1 MTDPKI
7 ANFDLI
13 QTPYKKVGTHEIR
26 TDILIPKTAPT
37 SPRPIILRYHGGGL
51 VMGDSLFLPFFP
63 HWLSDLATKHNAII
77 VSPNYRLLPEATSP
91 EIYAD
96 IEDFWT
102 WLHSSEF
109 SALLK
114 SHSVPTEADLT
125 RIITAGDSAGG
136 LLSIYT
142 ALSHPR
148 SIRAAMASYP
158 MIEPGAYSARRADP
172 PFGHSTPESVY
183 EEYMASVQAGGVK
196 SSWSVPESMTFMLA
210 AAEYGHLSGL
220 YERGTEGVDRGTL
233 YPFVKLDSVG
243 VEFPKGG
250 IAVIHGRQDSI
261 VPVGD
266 VEGFV
271 EKAQGLGLEGPGVT
285 LTVRDGEHGF
295 DGDLRFDEEGW
306 MTEAF
311 GGGCWCL
318 VGVVGGGCA

>member
-26 TDILIPKTAPT
+26 TDILIPKAAPT
-37 SPRPIILRYHGGGL
+37 GPRPVILRYHGGGL
-51 VMGDSLFLPFFP
+51 VMGDSLFMPFFP
-63 HWLSDLATKHNAII
+63 HWLSDLATKHDAII
-77 VSPNYRLLPEATSP
+77 VSPNYRLLPQATSP
-91 EIYAD
+91 EIYDD

-125 RIITAGDSAGG
+125 RILTAGDSAGG

-158 MIEPGAYSARRADP
+158 MIEPGAFSTPRANP
-172 PFGHSTPESVY
+172 PFAHSTPESVY
-183 EEYMASVQAGGVK
+183 EEYMATANSETGSVK
-196 SSWSVPESMTFMLA
+196 SSWCVPESLTFMLA
-210 AAEYGHLSGL
+210 AAEYGHLSG
-220 YERGTEGVDRGTL
+220 
-233 YPFVKLDSVG
+233 FVG

-250 IAVIHGRQDSI
+250 IAVIHGRQDSV

-266 VEGFV
+266 VEAFV
-271 EKAQGLGLEGPGVT
+271 EKAQGLGLEGPGIA
-285 LTVRDGEHGF
+285 LTVREGEHGF
-295 DGDLRFDEEGW
+295 DGDLRFDEEEW
-306 MTEAF
+306 MREAF
-311 GGGCWCL
+311 R
-318 VGVVGGGCA
+318 GVIGAWLE